1 VPVLSHVTGVA
12 GAASSSG
19 RLPPPADPL
28 NPVGIE
34 VAGIRMVPVVRGKYK
49 VWTKRIGSGDVKV
62 LLLHGGP
69 GAGHAY
75 LEAMESFLPQAGIEI
90 YYYDQLGCNNSDVPD
105 DPSLW
110 TLPRYLEEVEE
121 VRRGLGL
128 EQFVLYGHSWGGI
141 LALEY
146 AYEAERGDS
155 EKGSGQKS
163 SCHAYRNSLCDPRR
177 PSDPIQ
183 SRMSL
188 SQPSRLVPRPPWDAR
203 EISRGSQAARSCPTW
218 LCDS

>member
-75 LEAMESFLPQAGIEI
+75 LEAMESFCRRRASKSITTTSWVVTTPMCRMIPPCGPYRAILRRWRRSGADWGSSSLFCTGIRGAE
-90 YYYDQLGCNNSDVPD
+90 S
-105 DPSLW
+105 SLW
-110 TLPRYLEEVEE
+110 SMPM
-121 VRRGLGL
+121 
-128 EQFVLYGHSWGGI
+128 
-141 LALEY
+141 
-146 AYEAERGDS
+146 
-155 EKGSGQKS
+155 
-163 SCHAYRNSLCDPRR
+163 R
-177 PSDPIQ
+177 PSGATARRAVDRRVAVTRTATRCAIQ
-183 SRMSL
+183 DGHRIL
-188 SQPSRLVPRPPWDAR
+188 F
-203 EISRGSQAARSCPTW
+203 SRGCRFRS
-218 LCDS
+218 LLD